1 MFNFKLKPEGFLWDA
16 FEHFDCWL
24 SWTEYPSNGSDG
36 QELGYYELPSLTEV
50 KPRWHRM
57 CVPHGYLN
65 FSGVTW
71 RVRAININVWLIYH
85 IFEMHD

>member
-1 MFNFKLKPEGFLWDA
+1 MFNFKLKPKGFLWDA
-16 FEHFDCWL
+16 FERFDCWL
-24 SWTEYPSNGSDG
+24 AWTPNRKANSDG
-36 QELGYYELPSLTEV
+36 CVSGHYQEISLTEV

-57 CVPHGYLN
+57 CIPHGYLN